1 MLAAIARG
9 SSNAQISEEFFIG
22 AATVKSHV
30 SSILSKLGLR
40 DRAPSMLAARIE
52 ELTIRVP
59 KNHRF

>member
-30 SSILSKLGLR
+30 SSILKLGPR

-52 ELTIRVP
+52 
-59 KNHRF
+59 N